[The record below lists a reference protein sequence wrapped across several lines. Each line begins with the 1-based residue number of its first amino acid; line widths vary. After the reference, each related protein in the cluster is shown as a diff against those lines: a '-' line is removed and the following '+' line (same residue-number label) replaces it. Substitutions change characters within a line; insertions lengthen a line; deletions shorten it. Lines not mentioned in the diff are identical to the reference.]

1 MSCGRGCFTH
11 MINDIP
17 PPGVPPPPKKKRHT
31 FCERPRTTIFQEQY
45 LHVRYYFSLLLYTEF
60 CYEFCYV
67 HCLLHYRIPKIFWNS
82 CSRLPW
88 RAETE
93 FSKHCSL
100 RPSCPYRKWIR
111 TNQSVQCL
119 FVYAIE
125 RSHKYTRS
133 QHLTLDLPDSQLLHC
148 YISDW
153 KSKIPK

>member
-11 MINDIP
+11 MISDIP
-17 PPGVPPPPKKKRHT
+17 TPPPPPKKASHILWTTPYHNISR
-31 FCERPRTTIFQEQY
+31 TIF
-45 LHVRYYFSLLLYTEF
+45 VCYYFSLLLYTEF
-60 CYEFCYV
+60 CYEYCYV
-67 HCLLHYRIPKIFWNS
+67 NCLLHYRIPKIFWNS

-100 RPSCPYRKWIR
+100 RPSCPCRKWIR
-111 TNQSVQCL
+111 TNQNVQRL

-133 QHLTLDLPDSQLLHC
+133 QQLTLDLPDSQLLHC